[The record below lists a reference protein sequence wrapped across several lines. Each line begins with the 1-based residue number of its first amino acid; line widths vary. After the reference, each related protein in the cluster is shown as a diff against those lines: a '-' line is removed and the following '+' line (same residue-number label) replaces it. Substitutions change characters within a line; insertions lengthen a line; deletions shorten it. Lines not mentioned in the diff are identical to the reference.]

1 MYRLIHFSSG
11 EGEYVVLTDELDED
25 AEEWVLSGYT
35 LSADLRF
42 TPEVP
47 SLWGTL
53 PLGYELHRRD

>member
-11 EGEYVVLTDELDED
+11 DNEYVVLTDELDPD
-25 AEEWVLSGYT
+25 PDEWLLSGYK
-35 LSADLRF
+35 LSTDLLF

-47 SLWGTL
+47 SLWGVL

>member
-1 MYRLIHFSSG
+1 M
-11 EGEYVVLTDELDED
+11 VLTDELDTD
-25 AEEWVLSGYT
+25 SAEWVLPGYT

-47 SLWGTL
+47 SRWGAL